1 MQFHLTYFFF
11 LFQRKHLAKTGQAL
25 DDWIKV
31 EKSLPPTQAQCPWDT
46 KSSDISYVPP
56 TVTNAKSNNKTNT
69 GNNQAWK
76 PLRKPNPP
84 PGWGGS
90 PQPAEPVKSPWGAP
104 ARTDAPAPW
113 EAPAPISGAPA
124 PWEAPAPAKSAN
136 PPPGWGAPAP
146 QGGAPAPWETPAP
159 AKTDLFVGPAEPV
172 KSPWGA
178 PAKTAPSGGAPA
190 PWGAPAPTGGAP
202 ASPWGAQAP
211 QKNKLTTGDEEFP
224 TLGSAKPLK
233 F

>member
-1 MQFHLTYFFF
+1 M
-11 LFQRKHLAKTGQAL
+11 AKTGQAL
-25 DDWIKV
+25 VVWIKV
-31 EKSLPPTQAQCPWDT
+31 EKSLPPTQAQCPWET
-46 KSSDISYVPP
+46 KSSDIWYVPP
-56 TVTNAKSNNKTNT
+56 TVTNARSNNNTNT

-104 ARTDAPAPW
+104 A
-113 EAPAPISGAPA
+113 
-124 PWEAPAPAKSAN
+124 
-136 PPPGWGAPAP
+136 
-146 QGGAPAPWETPAP
+146 
-159 AKTDLFVGPAEPV
+159 
-172 KSPWGA
+172 
-178 PAKTAPSGGAPA
+178 KTAPSGGAPA
-190 PWGAPAPTGGAP
+190 PWGAPTPSGGAS
-202 ASPWGAQAP
+202 ASPWGAPAP

>member
-1 MQFHLTYFFF
+1 
-11 LFQRKHLAKTGQAL
+11 LAKTGQAL

-31 EKSLPPTQAQCPWDT
+31 EKSLPPTQAQCPWDK

-56 TVTNAKSNNKTNT
+56 TVTNAKSNNTNT

-90 PQPAEPVKSPWGAP
+90 PQPVESVKSPWGAP
-104 ARTDAPAPW
+104 AMTDAPAPW
-113 EAPAPISGAPA
+113 ETPASTGGAPA
-124 PWEAPAPAKSAN
+124 PWEAPAH
-136 PPPGWGAPAP
+136 
-146 QGGAPAPWETPAP
+146 
-159 AKTDLFVGPAEPV
+159 AKTDLHVGPAEPI

-178 PAKTAPSGGAPA
+178 PAPM
-190 PWGAPAPTGGAP
+190 GGAP
-202 ASPWGAQAP
+202 ASQWGAQAA
-211 QKNKLTTGDEEFP
+211 QKNELTTGEEEFP

>member
-1 MQFHLTYFFF
+1 MNNPDALSKPLLNNCNNFFS

-31 EKSLPPTQAQCPWDT
+31 EKSLPPTQAQCPWDK

-56 TVTNAKSNNKTNT
+56 TVTNAKSNNNTNT

-113 EAPAPISGAPA
+113 EAPASPGGVSA
-124 PWEAPAPAKSAN
+124 PWEAPAPAK
-136 PPPGWGAPAP
+136 
-146 QGGAPAPWETPAP
+146 
-159 AKTDLFVGPAEPV
+159 TDLHVGPAKPV
-172 KSPWGA
+172 ESPWGA
-178 PAKTAPSGGAPA
+178 PAKTYAPA
-190 PWGAPAPTGGAP
+190 PWGAPSPTAKAP
-202 ASPWGAQAP
+202 ASPWGAQAAP
-211 QKNKLTTGDEEFP
+211 KNKLTTGEEEFP

>member
-1 MQFHLTYFFF
+1 M
-11 LFQRKHLAKTGQAL
+11 AKTGQAL

-31 EKSLPPTQAQCPWDT
+31 EKSLPPTQAQCPWDK
-46 KSSDISYVPP
+46 KSSDICYVPP
-56 TVTNAKSNNKTNT
+56 TVTNAKSNNNTNT

-76 PLRKPNPP
+76 PQRKPNPP

-104 ARTDAPAPW
+104 AMTDAPAPW

-124 PWEAPAPAKSAN
+124 PWEAPAPAK
-136 PPPGWGAPAP
+136 
-146 QGGAPAPWETPAP
+146 
-159 AKTDLFVGPAEPV
+159 TDLHVGPAEPI

-178 PAKTAPSGGAPA
+178 PAKTDAPAPWGAPAPLGGAPA
-190 PWGAPAPTGGAP
+190 PWGAPASTSGAS
-202 ASPWGAQAP
+202 ASPWGAQAA
-211 QKNKLTTGDEEFP
+211 QKNKLTTGEEEFP